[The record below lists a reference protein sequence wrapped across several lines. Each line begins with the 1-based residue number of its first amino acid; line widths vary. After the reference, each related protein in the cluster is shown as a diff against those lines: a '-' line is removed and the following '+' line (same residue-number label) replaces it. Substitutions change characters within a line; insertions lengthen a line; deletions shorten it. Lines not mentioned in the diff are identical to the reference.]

1 MMVFPRTDG
10 TSYGGAN
17 PGSIEGQVWP
27 IDPDGR
33 TALHTIPRKV
43 RDAMPGSRQCL
54 ICGSDDFDEILEIEK
69 VPVHV
74 GVVWPDAESATNC
87 GRGDIRLAFCREC
100 GFIYN
105 VAFDE
110 RLIDYTL
117 TYDNALGFSPTFQ
130 AFERDL
136 CERLISKYD
145 IRGKDVIELGAGS
158 GRFLG
163 LLCELGANRGLG
175 FDPSHT
181 ADRAD
186 PLLSDRARVISGYYG
201 EEDAGRSVDF
211 LCCRHMLEHL
221 DRPAEFLRLVR
232 RNLAAHPDTVVYFEV
247 PNAHLALR
255 EKSIWDVIYEHTS
268 YYVPSSLE
276 YAFRAAGFQV
286 LDVYDCFS
294 GQFAAVEARI
304 DPEWT
309 EGQKPARNADADLPA
324 LVDGYAR
331 EFLRMRE
338 TWNGRMREFREKGQN
353 VVLWGGGAKAVSF
366 ISLVEE
372 ANSIRQVV
380 DINPGK
386 QGSFLGGGGQE
397 IISPDQLLADPPDVV
412 VVMNP
417 VYVEEISAQIREMG
431 LAPLVIDVA
440 GGEARSAV

>member
-1 MMVFPRTDG
+1 MEPATVACDPVPPKCGFVLR
-10 TSYGGAN
+10 Y
-17 PGSIEGQVWP
+17 
-27 IDPDGR
+27 PDGR
-33 TALHTIPRKV
+33 LAGFTVPGEV
-43 RDAMPGSRQCL
+43 PDEMPVSQRCL
-54 ICGSDDFDEILEIEK
+54 ICGADSFDEILEIER

-74 GVVWPDAESATNC
+74 GVVWPDAESAKNC
-87 GRGDIRLAFCREC
+87 ARGDIRLAFCREC
-100 GFIYN
+100 GFLYN
-105 VAFDE
+105 VAFDQS
-110 RLIDYTL
+110 LIDYTL

-130 AFERDL
+130 AYERDL
-136 CERLISKYD
+136 CERLIAKYD
-145 IRGKDVIELGAGS
+145 VREKEVIELGAGS

-163 LLCELGANRGLG
+163 LLCELGDNRGLG
-175 FDPSHT
+175 FDPSHK

-186 PLLSDRARVISGYYG
+186 PLLADRARVISGYYA
-201 EEDAGRSVDF
+201 EKDAGRSVDF

-221 DRPAEFLRLVR
+221 DDPAGLLALIR
-232 RNLAAHPDTVVYFEV
+232 RNLVDQPDTVLYFEV

-276 YAFRAAGFQV
+276 YAFRAAGFEV

-304 DPEWT
+304 DPAWT
-309 EGQKPARNADADLPA
+309 EGFQPERNADPKLAE
-324 LVDGYAR
+324 LVDGYAQ
-331 EFLRMRE
+331 EFLQMRE
-338 TWNGRMREFREKGQN
+338 NWNGRMREFKEKGQS

-372 ANSIRQVV
+372 AESIRQVV

-397 IISPDQLLADPPDVV
+397 IIGPDQLLADPPDVV

-417 VYVEEISAQIREMG
+417 VYAEEITAQIREMG
-431 LAPLVIDVA
+431 LTPRVIDVA
-440 GGEARSAV
+440 GGQALSRA